1 MGSYSYAPPPSDVPL
16 RILGRGASW
25 VAIDK
30 PAGLLSVPG
39 RRPGLEDCA
48 RERVRA
54 MFPEARGPMTMHRL
68 DMDTSGVL
76 LLALTPEAHRNLS
89 IQFEKRRVEKAYEA
103 LLDGEVEGECGEIEL
118 PIAKDW
124 PNRPLQKICFESGR
138 WSATRWRVLG
148 REGGRTR
155 VRFEPITGR
164 SHQLRIH
171 AASELGLGVPIV
183 GDRLYGDASSGDRL
197 MLHASELVFR
207 DPDTGRRVAIRSE
220 APF

>member
-1 MGSYSYAPPPSDVPL
+1 MGSYSYSPPSSDEPL
-16 RILGRGASW
+16 QILGRGVSW

-54 MFPEARGPMTMHRL
+54 MFPEARGPITMHRL

-76 LLALTPEAHRNLS
+76 LLALTPETHRSLS
-89 IQFEKRRVEKAYEA
+89 IQFEKRRVSKAYVA
-103 LLDGEVEGECGEIEL
+103 LLEGTVEGDEGEIEL

-138 WSATRWRVLG
+138 WSVTRWRVLE
-148 REGGRTR
+148 RSGGRTR
-155 VRFEPITGR
+155 VRFEPLTGR
-164 SHQLRIH
+164 SHQIRIH

-183 GDRLYGDASSGDRL
+183 GDRLYGDASGGDRL
-197 MLHASELVFR
+197 MLHASMLAFD
-207 DPDTGRRVAIRSE
+207 DPDTGRRVRIESE

>member
-1 MGSYSYAPPPSDVPL
+1 
-16 RILGRGASW
+16 
-25 VAIDK
+25 
-30 PAGLLSVPG
+30 
-39 RRPGLEDCA
+39 
-48 RERVRA
+48 